1 MSKELVM
8 QFLTEL
14 GTKNSIK
21 VKYVKEGLSKV
32 EIQNAMDGI
41 ISSNAFLTKSGV
53 LVKKYGA
60 KVVDTITQDF
70 SFVE

>member
-21 VKYVKEGLSKV
+21 VKYVKDDLSKP
-32 EIQNAMDGI
+32 EIQKAMDEI
-41 ISSNAFLTKSGV
+41 ITSDAFLTKSGV

-60 KVVDTITQDF
+60 KIIDTTSQTF